1 MRGQKAY
8 TFGVPEIRL
17 QKVLADAGVASRRKC
32 EELIESG
39 RVSVDGKIV
48 RTLGTKI
55 DPLNNKVQV
64 DSKPIKLINTKTYIA
79 FYKPRGVLSTMSD
92 DRGRP
97 CVGDYFADRNE
108 RLFHVGRLDK
118 DSEGLLL
125 LTNDGDW
132 AQEIAHPSRGAIKTY
147 QVWVEEPVTRSM
159 VTNLKKGVRLED
171 GLARGEAVDLFPG
184 GFEIEIHEGRNQI
197 VRRMAASQ
205 GLTVLA
211 LRRVRIGKIHLGQ
224 LKSGKWRYLSDVESA
239 NN

>member
-1 MRGQKAY
+1 M
-8 TFGVPEIRL
+8 PEIRL

-39 RVSVDGKIV
+39 RVSINGKIV

-55 DPLNNKVQV
+55 DPLKSQV
-64 DSKPIKLINTKTYIA
+64 SVDGKSIQINSNRTYIA

-92 DRGRP
+92 DRGRS
-97 CVGDYFADRNE
+97 CVGDYFSDRAE

-118 DSEGLLL
+118 ESEGLLI
-125 LTNDGDW
+125 LTNDGEW
-132 AQEIAHPSRGAIKTY
+132 AQEISHPSHGAAKTY
-147 QVWVEEPVTRSM
+147 QVFVEETVTRAMIS
-159 VTNLKKGVRLED
+159 NLKKGVRLED
-171 GLARGEAVDLFPG
+171 GLAKGEALKLIPG

-211 LRRVRIGKIHLGQ
+211 LRRVRIGKIHLGE
-224 LKSGKWRYLSDVESA
+224 LKSGKWRYLSTVETTKP
-239 NN
+239 

>member
-1 MRGQKAY
+1 M
-8 TFGVPEIRL
+8 PEIRL

-39 RVSVDGKIV
+39 RVSINGKIV

-55 DPLNNKVQV
+55 DPLKSQV
-64 DSKPIKLINTKTYIA
+64 SVDGKSILINSNRTYIA

-97 CVGDYFADRNE
+97 CVGDYFSDRAE

-118 DSEGLLL
+118 ESEGLLI
-125 LTNDGDW
+125 LTNDGEW
-132 AQEIAHPSRGAIKTY
+132 AQEISHPSHGAAKTY
-147 QVWVEEPVTRSM
+147 QVFVEETVTRAMIS
-159 VTNLKKGVRLED
+159 NLKKGVRLED
-171 GLARGEAVDLFPG
+171 GLAKGEALKLIPG

-211 LRRVRIGKIHLGQ
+211 LRRVRIGKIHLGE
-224 LKSGKWRYLSDVESA
+224 LKSGKWRYLSIVETTKL
-239 NN
+239 